1 MGAIVVK
8 ETGNTVTVTEVAGSS
23 TVVTEKGNSVTVTG
37 VIGGVS
43 LDANFVYVQ
52 SSPSA
57 TWVVNHNLNKYC
69 SVTVVDSADNT
80 VYGEVLY
87 NSLNQVTLTFSGA
100 FSGEAFFN

>member
-8 ETGNTVTVTEVAGSS
+8 ETGNTITVTEVAGSS

-43 LDANFVYVQ
+43 LDANYVYVQ
-52 SSPSA
+52 TSPSA
-57 TWVVNHNLNKYC
+57 TWVINHNLNKYC
-69 SVTVVDSADNT
+69 SVTVVDSADNI

>member
-1 MGAIVVK
+1 MAIVVK
-8 ETGNTVTVTEVAGSS
+8 ETANNITVTEVAG
-23 TVVTEKGNSVTVTG
+23 TAIVANQKGNTVTVTG

-43 LDANFVYVQ
+43 LDANYVYTQ

-80 VYGEVLY
+80 VYGDVLY
-87 NSLNQVTLTFSGA
+87 NSLNQVTLTFAGA
-100 FSGEAFFN
+100 FSGKAFFN